1 MYIFSGQ
8 ILYTSFIPNWELT
21 GFRSMLDLQKDWKKK
36 RNLMD
41 SAFKVIGYIFKENLM
56 VLNYLFSYVKYL
68 IHYS

>member
-8 ILYTSFIPNWELT
+8 ILYTCFIPNWELT